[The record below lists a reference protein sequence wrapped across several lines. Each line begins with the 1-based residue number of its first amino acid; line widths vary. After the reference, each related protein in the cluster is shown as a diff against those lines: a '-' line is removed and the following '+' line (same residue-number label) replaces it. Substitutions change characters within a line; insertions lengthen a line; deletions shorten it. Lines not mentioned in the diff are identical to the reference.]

1 MAGSES
7 GDWRA
12 RPLRI
17 GLLWHSS
24 NSGNLGVGAL
34 TVANLAIVRDV
45 AIASGFDPKF
55 TIIGMRDAGASYL
68 DADSATNFPIDARSL
83 LSPRGYW
90 AAARQQD
97 CIIDIGAGD
106 SFAEIYGIKR
116 FFFLWLTKAMAL
128 ARGTPLLLAPQT
140 IGPFTRQPY
149 KALGKWAMT
158 HALSVVA
165 RDEMSAAAIS
175 ELAPGAHRVQSI
187 DVAFA
192 LPFCPAV
199 RRPDG
204 GPLRIGVNVSGLLFN
219 EAEAGRNRFHLS
231 FDYARLTRRLLG
243 ALVERG
249 DLEVHLVTHALHA
262 TDPADDDGRVA
273 DRLAREFP
281 MVVRVASFPG
291 PSAAKSYI
299 SGLDFLFAARMHACI
314 AAYSSGT
321 PVVPLAYSRKFAGLF
336 GTLGYDRLV
345 PTQGFDEDQALQ
357 FLIESLDMRNELRA
371 RAADGMVKVEGFL
384 DAYRGELRRLFGV
397 AARRSR

>member
-7 GDWRA
+7 GDRGA
-12 RPLRI
+12 RPIRI
-17 GLLWHSS
+17 GLLWHSP

-45 AIASGFDPKF
+45 AIAVGLAPKF
-55 TIIGMRDAGASYL
+55 TIIGMRDPGASYL
-68 DADSATNFPIDARSL
+68 DADTVSNYPIDTRSL
-83 LSPRGYW
+83 LSPNGYW
-90 AAARQQD
+90 AAVRRQD
-97 CIIDIGAGD
+97 CVIDIGAGD
-106 SFAEIYGIKR
+106 SFAEIYGLKR
-116 FFFLWLTKAMAL
+116 FAFLWLTKAMAV

-140 IGPFTRQPY
+140 IGPFTREPY

-158 HALSVVA
+158 HAFAVVA
-165 RDEMSAAAIS
+165 RDEMSAAAIAD
-175 ELAPGAHRVQSI
+175 LAPRARRLQSI

-192 LPFCPAV
+192 LPFSPAL
-199 RRPDG
+199 RREDG
-204 GPLRIGVNVSGLLFN
+204 GPLRVGVNVSGLLFN
-219 EAEAGRNRFHLS
+219 EAEAGRNRFRLS

-262 TDPADDDGRVA
+262 TDPVDDDGRVA

-281 MVVRVASFPG
+281 TAVRVASFAG

-314 AAYSSGT
+314 AAYSAGI

-357 FLIESLDMRNELRA
+357 FLIESLGMRNELRA
-371 RAADGMVKVEGFL
+371 RAADGMVKVEGLL
-384 DAYRGELRRLFGV
+384 DAYRDELRRLFAV
-397 AARRSR
+397 AAGRP